1 MNLTPTAYGTWSGGK
16 YMHFGEALEDARFI
30 DAIRLAYD
38 SGIRTFMTADVYG
51 VGRADELLGQALKG
65 VPRDSYALATG
76 LGHDFYTG
84 QRNGSAGYPRFT
96 DPSLRGPEEYASF
109 LNMAAEKCL
118 ERCGTDHFDLVM
130 LHNPDERGYTSEAVW
145 DAMAG
150 LKKQGLTKQLG
161 IAPGPANGFTLDLVQ
176 CFETFFEVIDWAM
189 IILNPMEPWPGQLAL
204 PAADQFGV
212 NVLTRVVDYGGI
224 FWDDVKPGH
233 AFRPGDH
240 RTYRAEGWVEHGCEK
255 LEAMRKIAKRHNL
268 SMIQLA
274 SLWNLAQT
282 PVESVIPTFIQEAGE
297 GARSIESKIKE
308 LASLP
313 AVNPLTPEDV
323 EEIRQIGDNTGC
335 MKLKG
340 ASLRHASSDRPDEW
354 AMREDLVG
362 VSERWGLGSEW

>member
-1 MNLTPTAYGTWSGGK
+1 
-16 YMHFGEALEDARFI
+16 
-30 DAIRLAYD
+30 
-38 SGIRTFMTADVYG
+38 
-51 VGRADELLGQALKG
+51 
-65 VPRDSYALATG
+65 
-76 LGHDFYTG
+76 
-84 QRNGSAGYPRFT
+84 
-96 DPSLRGPEEYASF
+96 
-109 LNMAAEKCL
+109 
-118 ERCGTDHFDLVM
+118 
-130 LHNPDERGYTSEAVW
+130 
-145 DAMAG
+145 MAG

-255 LEAMRKIAKRHNL
+255 LEAMRKIAKRHDL

>member
-16 YMHFGEALEDARFI
+16 YMHFGEALDDARFV

-51 VGRADELLGQALKG
+51 VGRADELLATALAG
-65 VPRDSYALATG
+65 VPRESYALATG
-76 LGHDFYTG
+76 LGHDFYEG

-96 DPSLRGPEEYASF
+96 DPALRGPEAYASF
-109 LNMAAEKCL
+109 LTMAAEKCL

-130 LHNPDERGYTSEAVW
+130 LHNPDERGYISEAVW
-145 DAMAG
+145 QAMAG
-150 LKKQGLTKQLG
+150 LKSQGLTRQLG
-161 IAPGPANGFTLDLVQ
+161 IAPGPANGFTLDLVK
-176 CFETFFEVIDWAM
+176 CFEEYFEVIDWAM

-240 RTYRAEGWVEHGCEK
+240 RTYRPEGWVERGSAK
-255 LEAMRKIAKRHNL
+255 LEAMRKIAQRHKL
-268 SMIQLA
+268 TMMQLA
-274 SLWNLAQT
+274 SLWNLAQA
-282 PVESVIPTFIQEAGE
+282 PVQSVIPTFIQEAGDE
-297 GARSIESKIKE
+297 ARSVESKIKE
-308 LASLP
+308 LAALP

-323 EEIRQIGDNTGC
+323 EEIRMIGDNTGC

-340 ASLRHASSDRPDEW
+340 ASQRHSSSERPDEW

-362 VSERWGLGSEW
+362 VSQRWGLGESW